1 MLPPGLRGASTLTVS
16 ILVLLAAPLAGC
28 ASFVTPPR
36 VARSPA
42 GSVHLDAPGDVG
54 RQPPLPEGASLS
66 GAKEPASATI
76 YPPEVVHA
84 ARIEL
89 AREAL
94 VSDNEAKAEVE
105 ADEALQREI
114 AHTQLDAESSGPA
127 RKSDTP

>member
-1 MLPPGLRGASTLTVS
+1 MLTVS
-16 ILVLLAAPLAGC
+16 LVALVGASLAGC
-28 ASFVTPPR
+28 ASSAAPPR
-36 VARSPA
+36 VARAPA

-54 RQPPLPEGASLS
+54 RQPPLPERASLS
-66 GAKEPASATI
+66 SAKEPASVPL

-84 ARIEL
+84 ARIAL

-94 VSDNEAKAEVE
+94 VSDNEAKAEIE

-114 AHTQLDAESSGPA
+114 AHARLDAESSGPT